1 MIKNICKNCGKEYE
15 YEPKKGTYKF
25 QYCSIECR
33 NEFNKKDKEPQFR
46 ICEHCGKEYW
56 WDGSVLF
63 YGEQGNKVDTKKFCC
78 YECGTIHKYDRVK
91 KTTIEHFGAI
101 GYASKEL
108 CKKTQ
113 DTKMRLYGSKNN
125 YNKIEKT
132 NLEKYG
138 VKNVSQVKEY
148 KEKVQNTWKNKSE
161 EEKASIDELRKKT
174 AEEKYG
180 DPNWRN
186 SEKTRQTCL
195 ATFGVE
201 NATQSEVVKE
211 KIKETN
217 LKRYG
222 TLIAS
227 QSKEVIEK
235 IKHTH
240 SLKTKKEREEILQ
253 KTIKTNLEKYN
264 TEFPPQAEEIKT
276 KIKKTNLEK
285 YGTVCP
291 VQSAEIQEKIKEHN
305 LEKYGCEY
313 AIGSKEVQEKIKT
326 TNKQKYG
333 YEYPFQDQSNRSQL
347 EEKRKKT
354 NLERYNTP
362 HIYQVPEFKEKAC
375 KTNMEKYG
383 VLWNCLRE
391 NAVNANGKT
400 ISKVNLAFKK
410 KLDALGIENK
420 LEFCLKGRNYDF
432 KVEDDLLI
440 EINPTYTHNS
450 SITVSIGHSYIKP
463 KEIDYHFKKSQLAME
478 NGYRCIH
485 IWDWDDKDKIIN
497 LLKPKTTL
505 YARKLEV
512 KEVSFEDTGTF
523 LSQYHIQNSCSGQD
537 IRLGLYKDDELVE
550 IMTFGKPRYNK
561 KYEHELLRLCT
572 KDEYK
577 VVGGAEKLFKFFVN
591 KYKPSSIVSY
601 CDNSKF
607 TGEVYTRLGMEL
619 KSYGKPTKHWYNV
632 KTDRHF
638 TDNLV
643 RQRGYSQL
651 HNDKLHTKGESNDQL
666 MLEAG
671 YLEIY
676 DCGQSTYIW
685 KL

>member
-91 KTTIEHFGAI
+91 KTTIEHYGAI

-161 EEKASIDELRKKT
+161 EDKAHIDELRKKT
-174 AEEKYG
+174 TEEKYG

-186 SEKTRQTCL
+186 PEKTRQTFL
-195 ATFGVE
+195 ANFGVE
-201 NATQSEVVKE
+201 NPNQSEEVRE

-217 LKRYG
+217 LKKYG
-222 TLIAS
+222 VNVPAKNKTIREKIRNTHLNKSEEEKQEIAS
-227 QSKEVIEK
+227 KTEK
-235 IKHTH
+235 TC
-240 SLKTKKEREEILQ
+240 
-253 KTIKTNLEKYN
+253 
-264 TEFPPQAEEIKT
+264 
-276 KIKKTNLEK
+276 LEK
-285 YGTVCP
+285 YGTKSP
-291 VQSAEIQEKIKEHN
+291 LQNENIREKI
-305 LEKYGCEY
+305 
-313 AIGSKEVQEKIKT
+313 A
-326 TNKQKYG
+326 
-333 YEYPFQDQSNRSQL
+333 
-347 EEKRKKT
+347 KT
-354 NLERYNTP
+354 NLERYGHTVGWNYNK
-362 HIYQVPEFKEKAC
+362 IRQ
-375 KTNMEKYG
+375 TNMEKYG
-383 VLWNCLRE
+383 VEYTCLLDSCQK
-391 NAVNANGKT
+391 NNQYL
-400 ISKVNLAFKK
+400 ISKLNIKFAETLVQNGLSN
-410 KLDALGIENK
+410 E
-420 LEFCLKGRNYDF
+420 LEFKLGNYSFDI
-432 KVEDDLLI
+432 KTGDVLI
-440 EINPTYTHNS
+440 ELDPTFTHS
-450 SITVSIGHSYIKP
+450 STKVVYKGNKKIPP
-463 KEIDYHFKKSQLAME
+463 KAFDYHYNKSKIAIE

-550 IMTFGKPRYNK
+550 MMTFGKPRYNK
-561 KYEHELLRLCT
+561 KYEYELLRLCT

-632 KTDRHF
+632 KTGRHF

-651 HNDKLHTKGESNDQL
+651 HNDKLHIKGESNDQL

>member
-46 ICEHCGKEYW
+46 ICEHCRKEYW

-78 YECGTIHKYDRVK
+78 YECGTIHKYDKVK

-174 AEEKYG
+174 TEEKYG

-186 SEKTRQTCL
+186 IEKARQTCL

-201 NATQSEVVKE
+201 NATQSEIVKE

-217 LKRYG
+217 LKKYG
-222 TLIAS
+222 TPVAS

-235 IKHTH
+235 IKYTH
-240 SLKTKKEREEILQ
+240 SLKTKEEREEILQ
-253 KTIKTNLEKYN
+253 KAIKTNLEKYN
-264 TEFPPQAEEIKT
+264 TEFPFQAEEIKT

-285 YGTVCP
+285 YGICYP

-313 AIGSKEVQEKIKT
+313 AIGSKEVQEKIKA

-333 YEYPFQDQSNRSQL
+333 YEYPFQDQSNRPRM

-400 ISKVNLAFKK
+400 ISKINLAFKK
-410 KLDALGIENK
+410 KLDSLGIENK
-420 LEFCLKGRNYDF
+420 LEFCLNGRNYDF
-432 KVEDDLLI
+432 KVEDNLLI

-450 SITVSIGHSYIKP
+450 SMTVSIGHSYIKP
-463 KEIDYHFKKSQLAME
+463 KETDYHLKKSQSAIE

-550 IMTFGKPRYNK
+550 MMTFGKPRYNK
-561 KYEHELLRLCT
+561 KYEYELLRLCT

-607 TGEVYTRLGMEL
+607 TGEVYIRLGMEL

-632 KTDRHF
+632 RTGRHF

>member
-161 EEKASIDELRKKT
+161 EDKAHIDELRKKT
-174 AEEKYG
+174 TEKKYG

-186 SEKTRQTCL
+186 PEKTRQTFL
-195 ATFGVE
+195 ANFGVE
-201 NATQSEVVKE
+201 NPNQNEEVRE

-217 LKRYG
+217 LKKYGVNVPAKNKTIREKIRNTHLNKSEEEKQEIASKTEKTCLEKYG
-222 TLIAS
+222 TKSPLQNEDI
-227 QSKEVIEK
+227 KEK
-235 IKHTH
+235 IA
-240 SLKTKKEREEILQ
+240 
-253 KTIKTNLEKYN
+253 KTNLERYGHTVGWNYN
-264 TEFPPQAEEIKT
+264 
-276 KIKKTNLEK
+276 KIRQTNLEK
-285 YGTVCP
+285 YGVEYTCLLDSCQNNNP
-291 VQSAEIQEKIKEHN
+291 YLISKLNIKFAETLTQNSLSNE
-305 LEKYGCEY
+305 LEFKLGNY
-313 AIGSKEVQEKIKT
+313 SFDIKT
-326 TNKQKYG
+326 G
-333 YEYPFQDQSNRSQL
+333 D
-347 EEKRKKT
+347 
-354 NLERYNTP
+354 
-362 HIYQVPEFKEKAC
+362 V
-375 KTNMEKYG
+375 
-383 VLWNCLRE
+383 
-391 NAVNANGKT
+391 
-400 ISKVNLAFKK
+400 
-410 KLDALGIENK
+410 
-420 LEFCLKGRNYDF
+420 
-432 KVEDDLLI
+432 LI
-440 EINPTYTHNS
+440 ELDPTFTHS
-450 SITVSIGHSYIKP
+450 STKVVYKGNKKIPP
-463 KEIDYHFKKSQLAME
+463 KAFDYHFKKSQLAME

-497 LLKPKTTL
+497 LLKSKTTL

-512 KEVSFEDTGTF
+512 KEVSFEDTGAF

-537 IRLGLYKDDELVE
+537 IRLGLYKDNELIE
-550 IMTFGKPRYNK
+550 MMTFGKPRYNK
-561 KYEHELLRLCT
+561 KYEYELLRLCT

-632 KTDRHF
+632 KTGRHF

-651 HNDKLHTKGESNDQL
+651 HNDKIHTKGESNDQL

>member
-78 YECGTIHKYDRVK
+78 YECGTMHKYDKVK
-91 KTTIEHFGAI
+91 KTTVEHFGAI
-101 GYASKEL
+101 GWGSKEVL
-108 CKKTQ
+108 AKCQKTS
-113 DTKMRLYGSKNN
+113 KERYGTINN
-125 YNKIEKT
+125 YKKIKESNLKKYGTEFISQAFNEKISKSLQKTHKERGEEIREKTIKT

-138 VKNVSQVKEY
+138 TKTPFESEIVKE
-148 KEKVQNTWKNKSE
+148 
-161 EEKASIDELRKKT
+161 KAKQTSLKK
-174 AEEKYG
+174 Y
-180 DPNWRN
+180 
-186 SEKTRQTCL
+186 
-195 ATFGVE
+195 GVE
-201 NATQSEVVKE
+201 NPNQSEVVRE

-222 TLIAS
+222 TPIAS
-227 QSKEVIEK
+227 QSEIIKAK

-240 SLKTKKEREEILQ
+240 SLKTKEEREKILQ
-253 KTIKTNLEKYN
+253 KTIKASLKQYKTPFPSQNKEVRKKVEETNLK
-264 TEFPPQAEEIKT
+264 
-276 KIKKTNLEK
+276 K
-285 YGTVCP
+285 YG
-291 VQSAEIQEKIKEHN
+291 
-305 LEKYGCEY
+305 
-313 AIGSKEVQEKIKT
+313 KT
-326 TNKQKYG
+326 TNFN
-333 YEYPFQDQSNRSQL
+333 YEQI
-347 EEKRKKT
+347 K
-354 NLERYNTP
+354 
-362 HIYQVPEFKEKAC
+362 H
-375 KTNMEKYG
+375 TNMEKYG
-383 VLWNCLRE
+383 VEYTCLLDSCQK
-391 NAVNANGKT
+391 NNQYL
-400 ISKVNLAFKK
+400 ISKLNIKFAETL
-410 KLDALGIENK
+410 LQNGLSNE
-420 LEFCLKGRNYDF
+420 LEFKLGNYSFDI
-432 KVEDDLLI
+432 KTGDVLI
-440 EINPTYTHNS
+440 ELDPTFTHS
-450 SITVSIGHSYIKP
+450 STKVVYKGNKKIPVKAF
-463 KEIDYHFKKSQLAME
+463 DYHFKKSQLAIE

-485 IWDWDDKDKIIN
+485 IWDWDDKNKIIN

-505 YARKLEV
+505 YARQLEV

-537 IRLGLYKDDELVE
+537 IRLGLYKDNELVE
-550 IMTFGKPRYNK
+550 MMTFGKPRYNK
-561 KYEHELLRLCT
+561 KYEYELLRLCT

-632 KTDRHF
+632 RTGRHF

>member
-78 YECGTIHKYDRVK
+78 YECGTIHKYNKVK

-101 GYASKEL
+101 GWGSKEVL
-108 CKKTQ
+108 AKCQKTS
-113 DTKMRLYGSKNN
+113 KERYGTINN
-125 YNKIEKT
+125 YQKIKESNLEKYGTEFISQAFNEKISKSLQKTHKERGEEIREKIIKT

-138 VKNVSQVKEY
+138 TKTPFEAEIVKE
-148 KEKVQNTWKNKSE
+148 
-161 EEKASIDELRKKT
+161 KAKQTSLKK
-174 AEEKYG
+174 Y
-180 DPNWRN
+180 
-186 SEKTRQTCL
+186 
-195 ATFGVE
+195 GVE
-201 NATQSEVVKE
+201 NPNQSEIVKE

-222 TLIAS
+222 TPVAS
-227 QSKEVIEK
+227 QAETIKAK

-240 SLKTKKEREEILQ
+240 SLKTKEEREEILQ
-253 KTIKTNLEKYN
+253 KSIKTSLKQYKTAFPSQNKEVRKKVEKTNLKKYGKTTN
-264 TEFPPQAEEIKT
+264 FDYEQIKH
-276 KIKKTNLEK
+276 TNLEK
-285 YGTVCP
+285 YGVEYTCLLDSCQNSNP
-291 VQSAEIQEKIKEHN
+291 YLISKLNIKFSETLTQN
-305 LEKYGCEY
+305 GLSNELEFKLGNY
-313 AIGSKEVQEKIKT
+313 SFDIKT
-326 TNKQKYG
+326 GKVLIELDPTFTHSSTKIVYKGNKKILPKAFDYH
-333 YEYPFQDQSNRSQL
+333 
-347 EEKRKKT
+347 
-354 NLERYNTP
+354 YN
-362 HIYQVPEFKEKAC
+362 K
-375 KTNMEKYG
+375 
-383 VLWNCLRE
+383 
-391 NAVNANGKT
+391 
-400 ISKVNLAFKK
+400 SKVSK
-410 KLDALGIENK
+410 
-420 LEFCLKGRNYDF
+420 
-432 KVEDDLLI
+432 
-440 EINPTYTHNS
+440 
-450 SITVSIGHSYIKP
+450 
-463 KEIDYHFKKSQLAME
+463 E

-505 YARKLEV
+505 YARQLEV

-523 LSQYHIQNSCSGQD
+523 LNQYHIQNSCSGQD

-550 IMTFGKPRYNK
+550 MMTFGKPRYNK
-561 KYEHELLRLCT
+561 KYEYELLRLCT

-632 KTDRHF
+632 KTGRHF